1 MTDLLNRCVFATA
14 GVLVAALALSACG
27 GEESP
32 PADPAITGDAAVDTA
47 GPGTTE
53 LDLPEIPAP
62 AEADLPAPVID
73 EGGNESVDL
82 GANPFDD
89 AGEVDA
95 AVGEIIFEADPAE
108 PLDLA
113 SGGMVTV
120 YWAGASGG
128 TPVAGDDCS
137 GILTITTPADELLSF
152 NPEVTG
158 CSGTEGIWLSGTVG
172 ATAGDYTV
180 TVVLDG
186 VEGSHTVTVTD

>member
-1 MTDLLNRCVFATA
+1 MTDLLNRRIFATA
-14 GVLVAALALSACG
+14 GVLIAALALSACG
-27 GEESP
+27 GEQSP
-32 PADPAITGDAAVDTA
+32 PADPATPDDATA
-47 GPGTTE
+47 ATAAPGATE
-53 LDLPEIPAP
+53 LDLPEIPTP

-73 EGGNESVDL
+73 EDGNESVDL

-89 AGEVDA
+89 AEEVDA
-95 AVGEIIFEADPAE
+95 AVAEIIFEADPAE
-108 PLDLA
+108 PLALDR
-113 SGGMVTV
+113 GGMVTV

-137 GILTITTPADELLSF
+137 GILTITTPTDELLSF

-158 CSGTEGIWLSGTVG
+158 CSGTEGIWISENVG

-180 TVVLDG
+180 TLALDG

>member
-1 MTDLLNRCVFATA
+1 MTDLLNRRVFATA

-27 GEESP
+27 GEQSP
-32 PADPAITGDAAVDTA
+32 PADPAAPDDAVDTA
-47 GPGTTE
+47 VPGATE
-53 LDLPEIPAP
+53 LDLPEIPTP

-73 EGGNESVDL
+73 ADGNESVDL

-89 AGEVDA
+89 AAEVDA
-95 AVGEIIFEADPAE
+95 AVAEIIFEADPAE

-113 SGGMVTV
+113 TGGMVTV

-128 TPVAGDDCS
+128 APVAGDDCS